1 MSLRVVWKVL
11 GRKRII
17 GGVYLPTLSKIEGE
31 WKYEQFTCW
40 EYSCAVYKPILPR
53 DTGSIQEERKL
64 LSNLFVWF

>member
-1 MSLRVVWKVL
+1 MSLRVVRKVL

-17 GGVYLPTLSKIEGE
+17 GGVYLPRLSKIEGE

-40 EYSCAVYKPILPR
+40 EYSCAIYKPILSR
-53 DTGSIQEERKL
+53 DTGSIQEETKL